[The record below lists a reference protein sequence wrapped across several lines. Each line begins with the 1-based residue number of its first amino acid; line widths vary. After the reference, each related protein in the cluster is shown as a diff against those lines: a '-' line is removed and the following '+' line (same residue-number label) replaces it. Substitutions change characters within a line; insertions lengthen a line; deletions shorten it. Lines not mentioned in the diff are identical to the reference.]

1 MDTGEKWRNH
11 SDALLPSGDAAGRC
25 GECQGGAGLQACI
38 CMQGRAALAA
48 EVIRGCKLLRLSVI
62 LCARFWI
69 HEDIMPKS
77 NRITRRQFA
86 RGAAVAAAG
95 AALLPHRLAA
105 QSYPPPGSKLSL
117 EAQSEV
123 EAKLQNVLR
132 KYGSRLSPAQKA
144 DVRRPLAPDQESL
157 EP

>member
-1 MDTGEKWRNH
+1 
-11 SDALLPSGDAAGRC
+11 
-25 GECQGGAGLQACI
+25 
-38 CMQGRAALAA
+38 
-48 EVIRGCKLLRLSVI
+48 
-62 LCARFWI
+62 
-69 HEDIMPKS
+69 MPKS

-105 QSYPPPGSKLSL
+105 QSYPSPGSKLSP

-132 KYGSRLSPAQKA
+132 KYGSRLSQAEKA
-144 DVRRPLAPDQESL
+144 DVRRLLLLNQESL
-157 EP
+157 EQLRSYQLENSDQPALVLRAGEK

>member
-1 MDTGEKWRNH
+1 
-11 SDALLPSGDAAGRC
+11 
-25 GECQGGAGLQACI
+25 
-38 CMQGRAALAA
+38 
-48 EVIRGCKLLRLSVI
+48 
-62 LCARFWI
+62 
-69 HEDIMPKS
+69 MPKS

-95 AALLPHRLAA
+95 AALLPQRFAA

-132 KYGSRLSPAQKA
+132 KYGSRLSQAEQA
-144 DVRRPLAPDQESL
+144 DVRRLLLLNQESL
-157 EP
+157 EQLRSYQLENSDQPALVLRAGEK